1 MVSRSRGFTLV
12 ELLVVMA
19 IAGVLFAA
27 LLNSLIVSTRVH
39 DRQSA
44 RDRVQADVES
54 VALSLATDLGRA
66 GFLSDDPT
74 AVTWLAQNWSATSY
88 PTIRVASGAPYDDL
102 TVRWGAEGADCP
114 SGAEAS
120 YAVDGQ
126 TICIRSV
133 RYYVSDGRLYRDLDE
148 ADPVEVLPYTVEDFQ
163 VFYKDRNGTWS
174 STLPAPASLAAVGVY
189 LRVAAPYEG
198 EAGCGT
204 YPSSEVLA
212 AYGSASAL
220 GIPQVTYSTCD
231 GVLRLERVVG
241 VGLANLQR
249 Y

>member
-1 MVSRSRGFTLV
+1 MSSRKGFTLV
-12 ELLVVMA
+12 ELLVVMG

-27 LLNSLIVSTRVH
+27 LLNSLVVSGRVH

-54 VALSLATDLGRA
+54 VALSLTTDLGRA
-66 GFLSDDPT
+66 GFLSDDPA
-74 AVTWLAQNWSATSY
+74 AVTWLAQNW
-88 PTIRVASGAPYDDL
+88 PTASHPTVRVVAGNPYDDL
-102 TVRWGAEGADCP
+102 AVRWGAEGADCP
-114 SGAEAS
+114 SGADVS
-120 YAVDGQ
+120 YTVGGQ
-126 TICIRSV
+126 TVCVRSV
-133 RYYVSDGRLYRDLDE
+133 RYYVSDGQLYRDLDE
-148 ADPVEVLPYTVEDFQ
+148 ADPVAVLPYTVEAFQ
-163 VFYKDRNGTWS
+163 VFYRDRDGTWS
-174 STLPAPASLAAVGVY
+174 SSLPPSSSLAAVGVY

-212 AYGSASAL
+212 AYGSAGSL
-220 GIPQVTYSTCD
+220 GIPQATYGTCD